1 MVADHNKEDP
11 GESTVVEEP
20 AIEDDTPILDR
31 GAVVG
36 RYLVADRIGRGGM
49 SEVYKAFDPD
59 LNRPVALKLLTV
71 KKNKRDDTGLWPPWQ
86 SSCSYS
92 WAPSAYGTAPREE
105 RGCAKEPKRN

>member
-1 MVADHNKEDP
+1 MVTDHNKEEP
-11 GESTVVEEP
+11 GESTVVEDP
-20 AIEDDTPILDR
+20 VIEDDTPILDR

-71 KKNKRDDTGLWPPWQ
+71 KKNKQDDTGEQ
-86 SSCSYS
+86 SLNRMAIYCLGGALMLFQCGAVVFEL
-92 WAPSAYGTAPREE
+92 APD
-105 RGCAKEPKRN
+105 